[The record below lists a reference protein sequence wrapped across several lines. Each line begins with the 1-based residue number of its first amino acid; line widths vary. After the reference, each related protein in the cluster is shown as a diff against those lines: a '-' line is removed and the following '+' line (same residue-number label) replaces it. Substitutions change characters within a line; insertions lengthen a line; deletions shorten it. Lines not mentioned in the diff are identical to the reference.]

1 MFIMLSDCIQTRSNL
16 VSSERNAVPSIPV
29 HIDLDIEGMS
39 HLPFERE
46 NNGLIPMYFNVT

>member
-1 MFIMLSDCIQTRSNL
+1 MFSVLSDCIQTRSNL
-16 VSSERNAVPSIPV
+16 VSSEGNAVPSIPV
-29 HIDLDIEGMS
+29 HVDLDIEGMS